1 MKKLPVFAIVT
12 LLEKCPYS
20 EFFWSIFSPIPTEY
34 GPEKLVIRTLFT
46 QNFFL
51 WIRLDDNLFLS
62 LIIQMLVISR
72 VCLKREERTAWKA
85 SKHGDFSGTYFL
97 VFSPNT
103 GKYGPGKLHKV
114 MIKNANFFV
123 LIVSCLRTHQRKNF
137 TLKN

>member
-1 MKKLPVFAIVT
+1 MKKLHVFAIVT

-20 EFFWSIFSPIPTEY
+20 EFFGSIFSPF
-34 GPEKLVIRTLFT
+34 KLNTDQKNSLYEHYWRKK
-46 QNFFL
+46 FFL

-97 VFSPNT
+97 VFCPNT
-103 GKYGPGKLHKV
+103 GKYGPGKLHKF
-114 MIKNANFFV
+114 MIKNGNFLV
-123 LIVSCLRTHQRKNF
+123 LTVSCSCTHQRKKF
-137 TLKN
+137 VLKN